1 MKMRGGFSMK
11 AIVKTSQKAGAF
23 EVKEVPTPKPARGEV
38 LVQVKAASLCYT
50 DVAILNNKYKG
61 RRPVPIPIIMGH
73 EGTGVVSIL
82 GEGVNNVSV
91 GDRVGVEVLYGC
103 GFCTN
108 CMNGN
113 SNMCTDWRHIGIT
126 YDGIFAEYVV
136 VPARAVH
143 KLPDNVSF
151 VDAACLE
158 PISLT
163 VRTMTQVKP
172 MVGDTVAIFGPGA
185 IGLFHLQAFK
195 AAGASQVIMIGID
208 QDVKRFEIAKKLG
221 ADHIVNGT
229 KEDVVTRVRELTDGL
244 GADIVVETASSP
256 VVFPLAIEVAAA
268 KGRVSFFGLYPE
280 ATVSPLTV
288 TRSGLQIFGDVGSL
302 PRYFIRAIRWMKYG
316 KVKASPLATRTFRL
330 EEAKEALE
338 ASRLGEVAKVIFEL

>member
-1 MKMRGGFSMK
+1 MK
-11 AIVKTSQKAGAF
+11 AIVKTSQEAGVF
-23 EVKEVPTPKPARGEV
+23 EVKEVPTPKPGRGEV

-73 EGTGVVSIL
+73 EGTGVVSVL
-82 GEGVNNVSV
+82 GEGVDNVSV
-91 GDRVGVEVLYGC
+91 VDRVGVEVLYGC
-103 GFCTN
+103 VFCIN
-108 CMNGN
+108 CINGN
-113 SNMCTDWRHIGIT
+113 SNMCANWRHIGIT
-126 YDGIFAEYVV
+126 YNGIFAEYVV

-195 AAGASQVIMIGID
+195 AAGAGQVMMIGID
-208 QDVKRFEIAKKLG
+208 QDAKRFEVAKGLG
-221 ADHIVNGT
+221 ADHIINSS
-229 KEDVVTRVRELTDGL
+229 KEGVVTGVGGLTDGL

-256 VVFPLAIEVAAA
+256 VVIPLAMEVAAA
-268 KGRVSFFGLYPE
+268 RGRVSLFGLYPE
-280 ATVSPLTV
+280 AAPIPTPT
-288 TRSGLQIFGDVGSL
+288 TR
-302 PRYFIRAIRWMKYG
+302 
-316 KVKASPLATRTFRL
+316 
-330 EEAKEALE
+330 
-338 ASRLGEVAKVIFEL
+338 

>member
-1 MKMRGGFSMK
+1 MK
-11 AIVKTSQKAGAF
+11 AIVKTSQEAGVF
-23 EVKEVPTPKPARGEV
+23 EVKEMPTPKPDRGEV

-73 EGTGVVSIL
+73 EGTGVIAAL
-82 GEGVNNVSV
+82 GEGVDNVSV

-108 CMNGN
+108 CINGN
-113 SNMCTDWRHIGIT
+113 SNMCANWRHIGIT
-126 YDGIFAEYVV
+126 YNGIFAEYVV

-158 PISLT
+158 PVSLT
-163 VRTMTQVKP
+163 VRTMEQVLP
-172 MVGDTVAIFGPGA
+172 RIGDTVAVFGPGA

-195 AAGASQVIMIGID
+195 AAGAGKVIMIGID
-208 QDVKRFEIAKKLG
+208 QDAKRFELAKKLG
-221 ADHIVNGT
+221 ADHTVNSS
-229 KEDVVTRVRELTDGL
+229 KEDTVKRVRELTDGL

-268 KGRVSFFGLYPE
+268 RGRVSFFGLYPE
-280 ATVSPLTV
+280 ATVSPLTI
-288 TRSGLQIFGDVGSL
+288 TRSGLTIFGDVGSL
-302 PRYFIRAIRWMKYG
+302 PRYFQRAIRWMQYG
-316 KVKASPLATRTFRL
+316 KVLAKPLATRLFRL
-330 EEAKEALE
+330 EEAKDALE